1 MSEKHYYQPEIET
14 MPEEQLRALQS
25 EKLVKAVQH
34 VYADVRGRKIEMEIV
49 PTPFYKR

>member
-1 MSEKHYYQPEIET
+1 MFLPFWKFAPYLGCCVAMGYVPVEDAEIG
-14 MPEEQLRALQS
+14 
-25 EKLVKAVQH
+25 KH